1 MRIFGAEK
9 RVSKHYLD
17 NLLKT
22 YEIGKKLALNGGLF
36 MGVIGLLSA
45 IGISGV
51 LW

>member
-9 RVSKHYLD
+9 KVSSQYHE

-22 YEIGKKLALNGGLF
+22 YEIGKKLALSGAVF
-36 MGVIGLLSA
+36 MGLIGLLTA
-45 IGISGV
+45 GGISVV